1 MNINRFNFNESQV
14 IRIKIL
20 VDGDGSP
27 VIKITEEVAEKFDCK
42 LIIFTNYAHQVESD
56 YGQVKKLDVE
66 SQSVDMEI
74 INTVERGDIVITQDY
89 GLAALVLGK
98 GAYVINNSGR
108 KYTEENIDHLL
119 DKRHFYAK
127 MRRANKRHP
136 TYSKR
141 TEEENEKFRNN
152 LIKLLERCD

>member
-1 MNINRFNFNESQV
+1 MR
-14 IRIKIL
+14 RIKIL

-27 VIKITEEVAEKFDCK
+27 VIKITEEVAEKFGCK

-56 YGQVKKLDVE
+56 YGQVKKLDIE

-74 INTVERGDIVITQDY
+74 INRVKAGDIVITQDY

-98 GAYVINNSGR
+98 GASVINNSGNR
-108 KYTEENIDHLL
+108 YTEENIDHLL
-119 DKRHFYAK
+119 ARRHFYAQ

-136 TYSKR
+136 THSKR
-141 TEEENEKFRNN
+141 TPEQDENFRES
-152 LIKLLERCD
+152 LIRLLERRD

>member
-1 MNINRFNFNESQV
+1 MVS
-14 IRIKIL
+14 IKIL

-27 VIKITEEVAEKFDCK
+27 VIKITEEVAEKYDCK
-42 LIIFTNYAHQVESD
+42 LIIFTNYAHQVDSD

-66 SQSVDMEI
+66 SQSVDIEI

-108 KYTEENIDHLL
+108 RYTEENIDHLL

-127 MRRANKRHP
+127 MRRANKHHP
-136 TYSKR
+136 THSKR